1 MILDFI
7 MISNKVKPT
16 IESISESRVY
26 FVDNTVDN
34 YDAII
39 LATGYKSTI
48 MKWLHLVSTWKYIL
62 NALRSI

>member
-1 MILDFI
+1 MKLDFI

-26 FVDNTVDN
+26 FVDNTMEN

-48 MKWLHLVSTWKYIL
+48 MTWLHLVST
-62 NALRSI
+62 